1 MSVKKIQT
9 QTLNTNTGFEVN
21 MTEEKK
27 KEIKMEDIRARAEEK
42 KCPVQ
47 KSLVFVE
54 EFLAGPMCGKCFP
67 CSLGSYET
75 AVRLRRF
82 IEGIAIDEDIDSIKR
97 IASIMDE
104 TSRCKKGKD
113 TAKFIMEKIDSG
125 EFAVHLAGS
134 CSVGECK
141 DLSEYII
148 IPGKC
153 TMCGICLD
161 ACKDNAIIGEKR
173 KSYLSGYL
181 PFEIVQKRCTKCG
194 ECMKVCKYNAVRLVS
209 AKEMAETEPVGA

>member
-1 MSVKKIQT
+1 
-9 QTLNTNTGFEVN
+9 

-27 KEIKMEDIRARAEEK
+27 KEIKMEDIKTRAEEK

-47 KSLVFVE
+47 KSLVFIE
-54 EFLAGPMCGKCFP
+54 EFLVGPMCGKCFP
-67 CSLGSYET
+67 CSLGSYEARIILNNIT
-75 AVRLRRF
+75 
-82 IEGIAIDEDIDSIKR
+82 EGRGSEEDLFNLKR
-97 IASIMDE
+97 IAKEMLIS
-104 TSRCKKGKD
+104 SRCKKGKD
-113 TAKFIMEKIDSG
+113 TAKFIMENIDSG

-148 IPGKC
+148 IPEKC

-161 ACKDNAIIGEKR
+161 ACKDNAIIGEKM

-181 PFEIVQKRCTKCG
+181 PFEIIQKRCTKCD
-194 ECMKVCKYNAVRLVS
+194 ECIKVCPTGAIKLIS
-209 AKEMAETEPVGA
+209 SKEMAEKESVKV